1 MFCDDLEGQDGVVVG
16 GRLKRE
22 WIYIY
27 IYIYILMADSCCM
40 AKTNTTL

>member
-1 MFCDDLEGQDGVVVG
+1 MGVVVG

-22 WIYIY
+22 YIYICIYIY
-27 IYIYILMADSCCM
+27 TLMADSCCM